1 MSDLTIT
8 HNGIAQTAK
17 TSSDKKRGI
26 KINVSPSGLQ
36 TSAHSAGDMVF
47 TKIEM
52 PNAVRIKGGTGVIR
66 EFVMFVSG
74 AVADDDITLLF
85 FDNSTALGEP
95 NGDPVTDVTASEYKA
110 SGCIGMIRL
119 DGTYSVPMADGRLY
133 RDSDGLIAD
142 DIYIKAQGNT
152 TSIWVAAINHL
163 GTLDLT
169 DATSID
175 INFIIEY
182 LD

>member
-8 HNGIAQTAK
+8 TAGVSK
-17 TSSDKKRGI
+17 AVSTGNQKAGI

-36 TSAHSAGDMVF
+36 TSAHTAGDIVF

-74 AVADDDITLLF
+74 AATDDDITLLF
-85 FDNSTALGEP
+85 FDNNTVLGEP
-95 NGDPVTDVTASEYKA
+95 IGDPVTDVTASEYKA

-142 DIYIKAQGNT
+142 DVYIKAQEDT
-152 TSIWVAAINHL
+152 TSIWVAAVNHA